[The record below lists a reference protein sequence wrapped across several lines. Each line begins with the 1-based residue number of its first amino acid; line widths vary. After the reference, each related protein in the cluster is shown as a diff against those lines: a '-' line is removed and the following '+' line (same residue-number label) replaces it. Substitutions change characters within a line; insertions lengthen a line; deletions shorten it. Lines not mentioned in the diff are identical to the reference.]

1 MAASTAR
8 LLVAAKHLLR
18 MQAYRQREIEQGV
31 QPDMRLTAGELVART
46 SDPAD
51 TFITSLLLNREFK
64 AENPELPESI
74 ADRAIT
80 KARNGATPC

>member
-8 LLVAAKHLLR
+8 LLAAAKHLLR
-18 MQAYRQREIEQGV
+18 MQAFRQREIDKGA
-31 QPDMRLTAGELVART
+31 PPHMRLTASELVAQT

-51 TFITSLLLNREFK
+51 TIITGFLLNREFK
-64 AENPELPESI
+64 CENPELPESI
-74 ADRAIT
+74 VDRAIA

>member
-8 LLVAAKHLLR
+8 LLAAAKHLLR

-31 QPDMRLTAGELVART
+31 PPDMRVTAGELVART

-51 TFITSLLLNREFK
+51 TIITSLLLNREFK

-74 ADRAIT
+74 ADRAIA
-80 KARNGATPC
+80 KAKNGATPC